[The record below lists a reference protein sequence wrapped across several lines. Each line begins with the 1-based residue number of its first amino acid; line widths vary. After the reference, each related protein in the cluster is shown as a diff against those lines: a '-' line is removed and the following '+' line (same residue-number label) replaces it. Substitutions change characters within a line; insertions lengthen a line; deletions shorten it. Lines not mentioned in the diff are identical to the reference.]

1 MERHV
6 ASWAGFGK
14 VQWAQES
21 AKMVEIRSQ
30 TMNFMKS
37 RKMRQGGSGVVKCLP
52 GWPEDT
58 RGSPGMTLAKFQKFD
73 FSTQVLTQKALATC
87 YFEFSRRRQCFSKLP
102 TRTFEFSKGE
112 LTAASVGEQ

>member
-1 MERHV
+1 MGKRV

-21 AKMVEIRSQ
+21 AKMAEIRFQ
-30 TMNFMKS
+30 KTNFTKS
-37 RKMRQGGSGVVKCLP
+37 RNLRQGGSGVVKSLP
-52 GWPEDT
+52 GWSGDA

-73 FSTQVLTQKALATC
+73 FSTQVATQMARAPA
-87 YFEFSRRRQCFSKLP
+87 YFEFSRRRQYFSRLP
-102 TRTFEFSKGE
+102 TSPFEFSKGE